1 MRIGVTLRILG
12 TLLVFFS
19 ATLVPPSIVSIIYQ
33 DGLLITFGQAGI
45 TIFVV
50 GAVLMTIFKQF
61 ANELRTKDG
70 FLVTALC
77 YFALGAFSALPLA
90 LNPALNMTWVDA
102 WFESF
107 SGLTTTGATVMTGL
121 DQLPPSILYYRQQL
135 QWLGGM
141 GIIVLAVAILPMLG
155 VGGMQLYRTE
165 APGPVKDSK
174 LTPRIKQTALAL
186 WSIYVILT
194 AACCLGY
201 FAAGMSFF
209 DAVCHS
215 FSTVAIGGFSTHDA
229 SLGYFNSPAI
239 EAVAIIFMLLSSI
252 NFALHFFGFR
262 DRSLNA
268 YWRDEELRALLLIMA
283 SSAILVAGVL
293 ISSGLDT
300 TASLRASLFQ
310 VVSMFTTTGFATTSF
325 VDWPGIAPF
334 ILIFGAFIGACAGST
349 GGGLKVIRVLLI
361 YKQGLREIYR
371 LIHPQAVFPIK
382 LGQRVMTEGVIQA
395 VWGFLSIYAFVF
407 MTLLMVLLSTQLDFE
422 TSFSAVASAMNNLGP
437 GLGAVSAHY
446 GDISDTAKIALSV
459 GMVLGRLE
467 IFTVLVLFTGM
478 FWRK

>member
-1 MRIGVTLRILG
+1 MRLGVTLRILG

-19 ATLVPPSIVSIIYQ
+19 ATLIPPALVSVIYQ
-33 DGLLITFGQAGI
+33 DGLLLTFLEAGL
-45 TIFVV
+45 TIFLF
-50 GAVLMTIFKQF
+50 GAVLMVGFRRF

-77 YFALGAFSALPLA
+77 YFALGAFSALPFV
-90 LNPALNMTWVDA
+90 LNPVLGLTWVDA

-107 SGLTTTGATVMTGL
+107 SGLTTTGATVITGL
-121 DQLPPSILYYRQQL
+121 DALPESILYYRQQL

-186 WSIYVILT
+186 WSIYLSLT
-194 AACCLGY
+194 LACLLGY
-201 FAAGMSFF
+201 WAAGMTFF
-209 DAVCHS
+209 DALCHS

-229 SLGYFNSPAI
+229 SLGYFDSPAV
-239 EAVAIIFMLLSSI
+239 ESVAVVFMVLSAF
-252 NFALHFFGFR
+252 NFALHYFGFR
-262 DRSLNA
+262 DRSLKA
-268 YWRDEELRALLLIMA
+268 YWRDEEVRALLIIMA
-283 SSAILVAGVL
+283 SAVVLVTLVL
-293 ISSGLDT
+293 TAQGLSGSESFRL
-300 TASLRASLFQ
+300 SLFQ

-325 VDWPGIAPF
+325 VDWPGVAPYV
-334 ILIFGAFIGACAGST
+334 LLFGAFIGACAGST
-349 GGGLKVIRVLLI
+349 GGGLKVIRVLLV

-371 LIHPQAVFPIK
+371 LIHPQAVFPVK
-382 LGQRVMTEGVIQA
+382 FGQRIMTENVIQA
-395 VWGFLSIYAFVF
+395 VWGFLAIYAFIF
-407 MTLLMVLLSTQLDFE
+407 FLLLMTLLATGLDFE
-422 TSFSAVASAMNNLGP
+422 TAFSAVGSSINNLGP

-446 GDISDTAKIALSV
+446 GDIPDTAKVALSI

>member
-1 MRIGVTLRILG
+1 MGY
-12 TLLVFFS
+12 LL
-19 ATLVPPSIVSIIYQ
+19 
-33 DGLLITFGQAGI
+33 
-45 TIFVV
+45 
-50 GAVLMTIFKQF
+50 
-61 ANELRTKDG
+61 
-70 FLVTALC
+70 
-77 YFALGAFSALPLA
+77 
-90 LNPALNMTWVDA
+90 
-102 WFESF
+102 
-107 SGLTTTGATVMTGL
+107 
-121 DQLPPSILYYRQQL
+121 
-135 QWLGGM
+135 
-141 GIIVLAVAILPMLG
+141 
-155 VGGMQLYRTE
+155 
-165 APGPVKDSK
+165 
-174 LTPRIKQTALAL
+174 
-186 WSIYVILT
+186 
-194 AACCLGY
+194 
-201 FAAGMSFF
+201 AGMSLF
-209 DAVCHS
+209 DAICHS

-239 EAVAIIFMLLSSI
+239 EAVAIVFMLLSSI

-268 YWRDEELRALLLIMA
+268 YWRDEEVRALLLIMTL
-283 SSAILVAGVL
+283 SVVLVTGVL

-300 TASLRASLFQ
+300 TASIRESLFQ

-334 ILIFGAFIGACAGST
+334 VLIFGAFVGACAGST

-395 VWGFLSIYAFVF
+395 VWGFLSIYIFVF
-407 MTLLMVLLSTQLDFE
+407 MILLMILLSTQLDFE

>member
-1 MRIGVTLRILG
+1 MRLGVTLRILG

-19 ATLVPPSIVSIIYQ
+19 ATLIPPALVSVIYQ
-33 DGLLITFGQAGI
+33 DGLLLTFLEAGL
-45 TIFVV
+45 TIFLF
-50 GAVLMTIFKQF
+50 GAVLMVGFRRF

-77 YFALGAFSALPLA
+77 YFALGAFSALPFV
-90 LNPALNMTWVDA
+90 LNPVLGLTWVDA

-107 SGLTTTGATVMTGL
+107 SGLTTTGATVITGL
-121 DQLPPSILYYRQQL
+121 DALPESLLYYRQQL

-186 WSIYVILT
+186 WSIYLSLT
-194 AACCLGY
+194 LACMVGY
-201 FAAGMSFF
+201 WAAGMTFF
-209 DAVCHS
+209 DALCHS

-229 SLGYFNSPAI
+229 SLGYFDSPAV
-239 EAVAIIFMLLSSI
+239 ESVAVVFMVLSAF
-252 NFALHFFGFR
+252 NFALHYFGFR
-262 DRSLNA
+262 DRSLKA
-268 YWRDEELRALLLIMA
+268 YWRDEEVRALLILIA
-283 SSAILVAGVL
+283 SAVVLVTLVL
-293 ISSGLDT
+293 TAQGLSGSESFRL
-300 TASLRASLFQ
+300 SLFQ

-325 VDWPGIAPF
+325 VDWPGVAPYV
-334 ILIFGAFIGACAGST
+334 LLFGAFIGACAGST
-349 GGGLKVIRVLLI
+349 GGGLKVIRVLLV

-371 LIHPQAVFPIK
+371 LIHPQAVFPVK
-382 LGQRVMTEGVIQA
+382 FGQRIMTENVIQA
-395 VWGFLSIYAFVF
+395 VWGFLAIYAFIFFVLL
-407 MTLLMVLLSTQLDFE
+407 MTLLATGLDFE
-422 TSFSAVASAMNNLGP
+422 TAFSAVGSAINNLGP
-437 GLGAVSAHY
+437 GLGAVSSHY
-446 GDISDTAKIALSV
+446 GHIPDTAKVALSI

>member
-1 MRIGVTLRILG
+1 
-12 TLLVFFS
+12 
-19 ATLVPPSIVSIIYQ
+19 
-33 DGLLITFGQAGI
+33 
-45 TIFVV
+45 
-50 GAVLMTIFKQF
+50 
-61 ANELRTKDG
+61 
-70 FLVTALC
+70 
-77 YFALGAFSALPLA
+77 
-90 LNPALNMTWVDA
+90 
-102 WFESF
+102 
-107 SGLTTTGATVMTGL
+107 
-121 DQLPPSILYYRQQL
+121 
-135 QWLGGM
+135 M

-201 FAAGMSFF
+201 FVACMSLF

-239 EAVAIIFMLLSSI
+239 EAVAIVFMLLSSI

-268 YWRDEELRALLLIMA
+268 YWRDEEVRALLLIMA
-283 SSAILVAGVL
+283 SSTILVAGVL
-293 ISSGLDT
+293 IFSGLDT
-300 TASLRASLFQ
+300 TASIRASLFQ

-349 GGGLKVIRVLLI
+349 GGGLKVIRGLLI

-395 VWGFLSIYAFVF
+395 VWGFLSIYVFVF
-407 MTLLMVLLSTQLDFE
+407 MILLMILLSTQLDFE